1 MTGNEGFPGGN
12 FIGGSGNIT
21 AGTFTDSQV
30 VSVSGS
36 QNTATVH
43 VSDSS
48 VALDPWG
55 HLEKELARIR
65 RRLEEDRSSSVAVAD
80 RDDAI
85 ESVKAAQGAISATDS
100 TTPEARRSIRLR
112 IKGLI
117 GILAPVA
124 EIIGGVAA
132 LEVIWPHL

>member
-1 MTGNEGFPGGN
+1 MTGNEDFRGGN

-21 AGTFTDSQV
+21 TGTFTDSPV

-36 QNTATVH
+36 NNKVTTD
-43 VSDSS
+43 VSDNS

-55 HLEKELARIR
+55 DLEKELARIR
-65 RRLEEDRSSSVAVAD
+65 RRLEADRGSSVAVVD
-80 RDDAI
+80 RDDAMA
-85 ESVKAAQGAISATDS
+85 SVKAAQAEASAADS
-100 TTPEARRSIRLR
+100 TSPEARRSIRLR

-132 LEVIWPHL
+132 LEAIWPHL

>member
-1 MTGNEGFPGGN
+1 MTGNEDFRGGN

-21 AGTFTDSQV
+21 TGTFTDSPV

-36 QNTATVH
+36 NNKVTTD
-43 VSDSS
+43 VSDNS
-48 VALDPWG
+48 VALDPW
-55 HLEKELARIR
+55 
-65 RRLEEDRSSSVAVAD
+65 RLEADRGSSVAVVD
-80 RDDAI
+80 RDDAMA
-85 ESVKAAQGAISATDS
+85 SVKAAQAEASAADS
-100 TTPEARRSIRLR
+100 TSPEARRSIRLR

-132 LEVIWPHL
+132 LEAIWPHL